1 MGLLDFRKKKARA
14 AEQAELEA
22 VKIVEEEN
30 TFLEEFSAKEPY
42 RASEGGKTPSGLY
55 PHEILMLDQ
64 APSFYTDQTAF
75 PKTWRVDVGIL
86 DMPRSLASL
95 VDRGFLTEASIDTTL
110 EGQTV
115 QSLKDALRKS
125 SLPVGGRKQEL
136 INRLKTS
143 LMDTDLDLYA
153 LFPKRRFSLTWD
165 GIRALDEAMYI
176 PYIGRFPVDGL
187 TIWDMHRLIT
197 AHPETSYRDLIW
209 THMEQLS
216 AKHHTAQRF
225 TAYRDLRYRMYQF
238 LMEEKKLKRA
248 FPFLAEVMYY
258 DLSGVES
265 TSDPVHRYVSEK
277 YFFPYDNSLVKLS
290 ARNVQAMRK
299 LQADLNLTDEMLK
312 ALIMQFF
319 SQFTV
324 PAHLFTKEECFVIIL
339 LELQS
344 DTDRLR
350 QLYAFAGKRFAEQY

>member
-1 MGLLDFRKKKARA
+1 MGLFDFRKKKARA

-22 VKIVEEEN
+22 TRVAEEN
-30 TFLEEFSAKEPY
+30 ALLEEFAEKEPY
-42 RASEGGKTPSGLY
+42 EASAKGKTPSGLY
-55 PHEILMLDQ
+55 PHEILILDH
-64 APSFYTDQTAF
+64 APDFYTDQTAF
-75 PKTWRVDVGIL
+75 PKTWRTDVGIL
-86 DMPRSLASL
+86 DMPRSLADL

-110 EGQTV
+110 AGQTV

-125 SLPVGGRKQEL
+125 SLLVGGKKQEL
-136 INRLKTS
+136 IERLKIS
-143 LMDTDLDLYA
+143 LTETDLYA

-176 PYIGRFPVDGL
+176 SYIGRFPVDGL
-187 TIWDMHRLIT
+187 TIWDMHRLIME
-197 AHPETSYRDLIW
+197 HPETSYRDLIW
-209 THMEQLS
+209 AYMEQRS
-216 AKHHTAQRF
+216 AKHHAAQNF

-238 LMEEKKLKRA
+238 LMEEQKLKRA
-248 FPFLAEVMYY
+248 FPFLSEVMYY

-265 TSDPVHRYVSEK
+265 TSDPIHRYVSEK

-319 SQFTV
+319 SQFHV

-339 LELQS
+339 LELQG

-350 QLYAFAGKRFAEQY
+350 QLYEFAAKRFAEQY